1 MSSGNRTLGR
11 FILDGIPPAPQGVPQ
26 IEVSFDIDA
35 DGVVNVSAQ
44 DLGTGQ
50 KQAIRVTA
58 SSGLSEDEVENL
70 VHEAERNTESDRQ
83 RRDLIEQRNKA
94 DGLVYS
100 TERMLEEFAENIPA
114 ADRAP
119 LETAL
124 EAVREAMKG
133 DDCGALRAAVDELS
147 ALTYKMTEHLYAE
160 LGGDDTA

>member
-1 MSSGNRTLGR
+1 MKFARQDKAGSANGIAALA
-11 FILDGIPPAPQGVPQ
+11 ILKMLL
-26 IEVSFDIDA
+26 DA
-35 DGVVNVSAQ
+35 
-44 DLGTGQ
+44 LL
-50 KQAIRVTA
+50 KKEL
-58 SSGLSEDEVENL
+58 LSEEEVDNL
-70 VHEAERNTESDRQ
+70 VQEAERNSETDRQ

-114 ADRAP
+114 ADRTP

-124 EAVREAMKG
+124 GAVREAMKG